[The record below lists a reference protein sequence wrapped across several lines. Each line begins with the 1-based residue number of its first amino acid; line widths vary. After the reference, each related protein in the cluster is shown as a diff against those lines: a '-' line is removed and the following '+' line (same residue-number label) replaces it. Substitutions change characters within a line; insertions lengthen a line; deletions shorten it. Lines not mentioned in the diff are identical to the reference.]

1 MTKRKMTVVAVLLT
15 AMAGSANAA
24 IIYDTFVQ
32 VNIYY
37 GVVQVY
43 SPTSVLLSTTEAMTV
58 ETQFPYSQDVAA
70 GQGALLSYFMPLMAQ
85 SVGQQLAN
93 DPIAGS
99 PPIPA
104 YISTNLAGFENSTG
118 FGAELDDSGT
128 FIPPDPNTSPTPSAL
143 ELYQM
148 LTSQPFNYM
157 VTGDTGFVEL
167 GPQFDYVYAYGPFG
181 PVPGST
187 ADTVIGTTNVDIFER
202 DIQLQETSTPE
213 PGSFGLLSIAIGLIL
228 GKQWRVYRKCIGI
241 KPRHVKAAGRS

>member
-157 VTGDTGFVEL
+157 VTGT
-167 GPQFDYVYAYGPFG
+167 
-181 PVPGST
+181 PGSWNS
-187 ADTVIGTTNVDIFER
+187 VRSSTTFMH
-202 DIQLQETSTPE
+202 T
-213 PGSFGLLSIAIGLIL
+213 
-228 GKQWRVYRKCIGI
+228 
-241 KPRHVKAAGRS
+241 GRSVRYPAVRPIPSLAPRMSIFSSATSSYRRPAHRNPARSACSLSPSD